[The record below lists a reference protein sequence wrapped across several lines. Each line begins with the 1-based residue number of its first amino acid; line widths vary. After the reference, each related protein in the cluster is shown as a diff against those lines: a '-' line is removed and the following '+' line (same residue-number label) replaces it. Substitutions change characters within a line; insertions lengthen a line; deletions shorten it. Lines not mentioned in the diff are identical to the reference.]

1 MVKYS
6 ILSAKGMSDQVAEL
20 PLRKHKAPHKE
31 LARRYKTHFAHQDY
45 RVAAVGSLLF
55 FLASIFASLLAGHFA
70 TEAASNPVSDIILSN
85 TPAFHV
91 GNLFVYGTFLFVAF
105 MLAMSAAHPRRIP
118 FIFLSLGMLF
128 FIRSGFVSL
137 THIAAFPERAVSDF
151 GFTMR
156 KYFFGNDLFFSG
168 HTGAPF
174 MMALIFWKDVRMR
187 LVFIGWTIFFAFVVL
202 LGHLHYT
209 IDVASAFFIT
219 YSIFCLSEWLF
230 PEYRQLFYSDARGDD
245 LL

>member
-1 MVKYS
+1 MGYTIS
-6 ILSAKGMSDQVAEL
+6 LMTTQAEL
-20 PLRKHKAPHKE
+20 PLRKHASPHKE
-31 LARRYKTHFAHQDY
+31 LARRYKSHFAQKDY
-45 RVAAVGSLLF
+45 RVAAVGSFLF

-70 TEAASNPVSDIILSN
+70 TEVASNPVSDIVLSN

-91 GNLFVYGTFLFVAF
+91 GNLFVYGTFLLVVF
-105 MLAMSAAHPRRIP
+105 MFGITTAHPRRIP

-128 FIRSGFVSL
+128 FIRAGFVSL

-151 GFTMR
+151 SFTMR

-174 MMALIFWKDVRMR
+174 LMALVFWHDRR
-187 LVFIGWTIFFAFVVL
+187 LRFAFLAWSIFFAFVVL
-202 LGHLHYT
+202 MGHLHYS

-219 YSIFCLSEWLF
+219 YSVFCLTEWLF
-230 PEYRQLFYSDARGDD
+230 PEYRALFYSDAIEEERA
-245 LL
+245 